1 MPVETY
7 LAANPGQTADRYQL
21 TVIQEGDHWTST
33 LARVDDAGVASS
45 AKVAPRFY
53 GLTEEQARRKMLTT
67 LENQY
72 EDVRLIRES

>member
-1 MPVETY
+1 MTTEIY
-7 LAANPGQTADRYQL
+7 LASNAGQPPDRYEL
-21 TVIQEGDHWTST
+21 TLSPEGDHWTST
-33 LARVDDAGVASS
+33 LARVDDAGHASS

-72 EDVRLIRES
+72 EDVRLIREG